1 MGGEKKNKEGPERSA
16 GRGLTDGSGAGPPAS
31 GLPSWVPVL
40 PKSRRWHT
48 PARNEQQV
56 KALPPP
62 APEERWSSLRK
73 RTTGLQNKR
82 PRRKPL
88 SRCCPAATWLGAERP
103 RTSQSPTP
111 GRPRRLAAAGLPAGR
126 TFGDV
131 PRGEGRGAG
140 GAGGCGL
147 AGRRAAT
154 QDGSVRLVLQDAGH
168 EAPLLVLGQAGD
180 VSSQRRSVGR
190 QLVGAQLV
198 EADGPFFSPTGT
210 GLRRGG
216 GRVCEMQAQ

>member
-1 MGGEKKNKEGPERSA
+1 MKRKTKKDQ
-16 GRGLTDGSGAGPPAS
+16 RGLRAGGWRTGSGAG
-31 GLPSWVPVL
+31 GRLRGRPSWVPVL

-88 SRCCPAATWLGAERP
+88 SRCCPAATWLGVERP

-111 GRPRRLAAAGLPAGR
+111 GRPRRLAAAGLPVGR

-198 EADGPFFSPTGT
+198 EADRPFFSPTGT